1 MSFEHYSVMLAEC
14 IDGLNIKPNGL
25 YVDCTAGG
33 GGHSYAIAER
43 LTDGGKLIAI
53 DRDPAAI
60 QAASERLA
68 PFSDRVEIV
77 RSNFSAL
84 KAVLNGRMADGVLID
99 LGVSS
104 HQIDTA
110 ERGFSYIKDAP
121 LDMRMNPDD
130 PLSAADV
137 VNTYGEEALA
147 NLIFQY
153 GEEKFARRIAAEIVR
168 ARSIA
173 PIRTTLEL
181 ADRIASAIPPKFRE
195 KGGSPAKRT
204 FQAIRIEVNGELE
217 IIPPVVRDIADVL
230 APQGRMAII
239 TFHSLEDRLV
249 KQTISEL
256 TKGCTCPPNF
266 PVCVCGKTPILKTVS
281 RKPILPSA
289 EELNENKRSH
299 SAKLRVAEKLPAPNH
314 V

>member
-1 MSFEHYSVMLAEC
+1 MSFEHYSVMLSEC
-14 IDGLNIKPNGL
+14 IDGLNIKPSGL

-60 QAASERLA
+60 QAATQRLA

-84 KAVLNGRMADGVLID
+84 KTVLDGRMVDGVLID
-99 LGVSS
+99 LGISS

-153 GEEKFARRIAAEIVR
+153 GEEKFARRIASEIVR

-181 ADRIASAIPPKFRE
+181 ANLITAAIPPKFRE

-266 PVCVCGKTPILKTVS
+266 PVCVCGKKPILKAVS
-281 RKPILPSA
+281 RKPILPSP
-289 EELNENKRSH
+289 EELSENKRSH
-299 SAKLRVAEKLPAPNH
+299 SAKLRVAEKL
-314 V
+314 

>member
-1 MSFEHYSVMLAEC
+1 MNFEHYSVMLKEC

-43 LTDGGKLIAI
+43 LTEGGKLIAI
-53 DRDPAAI
+53 DRDPEAIAAVT
-60 QAASERLA
+60 ERLT

-77 RSNFSAL
+77 RSNFASL
-84 KAVLNGRMADGVLID
+84 KAVLNGRRPDGVLID
-99 LGVSS
+99 LGISS

-110 ERGFSYIKDAP
+110 ERGFSYNKDAL

-137 VNTYGEEALA
+137 VNTYSEEALA
-147 NLIFQY
+147 NVIFQY
-153 GEEKFARRIAAEIVR
+153 GEEKFSRRIASEIVR
-168 ARSIA
+168 RRSEA

-181 ADRIASAIPPKFRE
+181 ADLVTSAIPPKFRD
-195 KGGSPAKRT
+195 KTGSNAKRT

-230 APQGRMAII
+230 SPKGRMAII

-249 KQTISEL
+249 KQTIGEM
-256 TKGCTCPPNF
+256 TKGCTCPPDF
-266 PVCVCGKTPILKTVS
+266 PVCVCGKTPILKAVS
-281 RKPILPSA
+281 RKPILPSP

-299 SAKLRVAEKLPAPNH
+299 SAKLRVAEKL
-314 V
+314 